1 MNPNYTSELSRERAP
16 RRYSRV
22 YVQTSRRICRNSNC
36 DGGGGLSFSSI
47 EEQLGLTG
55 WSSDGDGIGGLLKIR
70 VEDFR
75 VDEIACIPALD
86 PKGRF
91 TVARVSLNNWET
103 NRFLGRLAKACG
115 ISRRR
120 VFSSGMKDK
129 RAVTSQILVIDA
141 PRAKVESAKITD
153 ATIEVIGRTHHKIGM
168 SDHDGN
174 RFTITV
180 RGCCDSEGNPID
192 SKEAMARVR
201 QIISDM
207 SERMG
212 ADSFPNWIGPQ
223 RFGSTRPVTPEVG
236 RSVIE
241 GDFEKACDLYLGM
254 KGQSDTE
261 DVWKFRKLWRED
273 RNPDAC
279 LEIIPEHLG
288 YEKSILESLSEKP
301 EDWLAAFKRLP
312 NSLQLLCVHSLQS
325 LAFNHALAARMDS
338 GHSLIEPIL
347 GDLVAPLHANGRI
360 DVSKLAEVT
369 ESNLDRCRRNCKLGR
384 LTVTGPLPGLDSQLA
399 LGEQGEIEITG
410 LERSGLT
417 DVNWRVSSIPRL
429 TSSGTRRPLSVPFDS
444 FSVEEAQE
452 MPEDQLS
459 QRWRDGPSSSDRWH
473 PEGTSLRMRFSLPPG
488 TYATVLMRELMKSP
502 LNHY

>member
-1 MNPNYTSELSRERAP
+1 M
-16 RRYSRV
+16 
-22 YVQTSRRICRNSNC
+22 
-36 DGGGGLSFSSI
+36 SFSSV

-55 WSSDGDGIGGLLKIR
+55 WSAEGDGIGGLLKTR

-75 VDEIACIPALD
+75 VDEIARIPALD

-91 TVARVSLNNWET
+91 TVAKVSLNNWET

-120 VFSSGMKDK
+120 IFSSGMKDK
-129 RAVTSQILVIDA
+129 RAITSQILVIDA
-141 PRAKVESAKITD
+141 TRSKVESVEITD
-153 ATIEVIGRTHHKIGM
+153 STIEVIGRTHHKIGM

-174 RFTITV
+174 RFAITV

-192 SKEAMARVR
+192 SKKSMSSVR
-201 QIISDM
+201 EIIAGM

-236 RSVIE
+236 RAVVE
-241 GDFEKACDLYLGM
+241 DDFERACDLYLGM
-254 KGQSDTE
+254 EGQSDAE
-261 DVWKFRKLWRED
+261 DVWQFRKMWRD
-273 RNPDAC
+273 SRDAESC

-288 YEKSILESLSEKP
+288 YEKSILESLIEKP
-301 EDWLAAFKRLP
+301 EDWLRAFKRLP
-312 NSLQLLCVHSLQS
+312 HSLQLLSVHSLQS
-325 LAFNHALAARMDS
+325 LAFNHAIAIRMES
-338 GHSLIEPIL
+338 GHSLIKPIL

-369 ESNLDRCRRNCKLGR
+369 ESNLERCSRNCKLGR
-384 LTVTGPLPGLDSQLA
+384 LSVTGPLPGLDSHLA
-399 LGEQGEIEITG
+399 SGEQGEIERAG
-410 LERSGLT
+410 LEKSGLSNV
-417 DVNWRVSSIPRL
+417 DWRVRSIPRL

-452 MPEDQLS
+452 MPEEQLS
-459 QRWRDGPSSSDRWH
+459 QRWRNGPSTSDRWH
-473 PEGTSLRMRFSLPPG
+473 PEGASLRLRFSLPPG
-488 TYATVLMRELMKSP
+488 TYATVLMRELMKAP
-502 LNHY
+502 LDHY

>member
-1 MNPNYTSELSRERAP
+1 M
-16 RRYSRV
+16 
-22 YVQTSRRICRNSNC
+22 
-36 DGGGGLSFSSI
+36 GLSTWMVPA
-47 EEQLGLTG
+47 E
-55 WSSDGDGIGGLLKIR
+55 GIGGLLKTR

-75 VDEIACIPALD
+75 VDEIARIPALD

-120 VFSSGMKDK
+120 IFSSGMKDK

-141 PRAKVESAKITD
+141 HRSKVEAAEITD

-180 RGCCDSEGNPID
+180 RGCSDSDGNPID
-192 SKEAMARVR
+192 SKETMSRVR
-201 QIISDM
+201 QIISGM

-223 RFGSTRPVTPEVG
+223 RFGSPRPVTPEVG
-236 RSVIE
+236 RAVVE

-254 KGQSDTE
+254 EGQSDNE
-261 DVWKFRKLWRED
+261 DVWQFRKLWRDD
-273 RNPDAC
+273 RDANAC

-288 YEKSILESLSEKP
+288 YERSILESLVGDP
-301 EDWLAAFKRLP
+301 GNWLRAFKRLP
-312 NSLQLLCVHSLQS
+312 HSLQLLSVHSLQS
-325 LAFNHALAARMDS
+325 LAFNHTLAARMDS
-338 GHSLIEPIL
+338 GLSLIEPIL

-369 ESNLDRCRRNCKLGR
+369 ESNLKRCRRNCNLVR
-384 LTVTGPLPGLDSQLA
+384 LTVTGPLPGLESQLA
-399 LGEQGEIEITG
+399 SGEQGGFELTG
-410 LERSGLT
+410 LEKSGLSEV
-417 DVNWRVSSIPRL
+417 DWRVASIPRL

-459 QRWRDGPSSSDRWH
+459 QRWRDGPSSTDRWH
-473 PEGTSLRMRFSLPPG
+473 PEGACLRLSFS
-488 TYATVLMRELMKSP
+488 
-502 LNHY
+502 

>member
-1 MNPNYTSELSRERAP
+1 M
-16 RRYSRV
+16 
-22 YVQTSRRICRNSNC
+22 
-36 DGGGGLSFSSI
+36 SFSSV

-55 WSSDGDGIGGLLKIR
+55 WSADGDGIGGLLKTR

-75 VDEIACIPALD
+75 VEEIARIPALD

-120 VFSSGMKDK
+120 IFSSGMKDK

-141 PRAKVESAKITD
+141 PRAKVEAAEITD
-153 ATIEVIGRTHHKIGM
+153 SIIEVIGRTHHKIGM

-180 RGCCDSEGNPID
+180 RGCCASDGNPVD
-192 SKEAMARVR
+192 SKEAMSRVR
-201 QIISDM
+201 QIISGM

-236 RSVIE
+236 RSVVE
-241 GDFEKACDLYLGM
+241 GNFEKACDLYLGM
-254 KGQSDTE
+254 EGQSDTE
-261 DVWKFRKLWRED
+261 DVWQFRKLWRDD
-273 RNPDAC
+273 RDANAC
-279 LEIIPEHLG
+279 LKIIPEHLG
-288 YEKSILESLSEKP
+288 YEKSILESLVENP
-301 EDWLAAFKRLP
+301 EDWLRAFKRLP
-312 NSLQLLCVHSLQS
+312 HSLQLLSVHSLQS

-369 ESNLDRCRRNCKLGR
+369 ESNLERCRRNCNLGR
-384 LTVTGPLPGLDSQLA
+384 LSVTGPLPGLNSQLA
-399 LGEQGEIEITG
+399 SGEQGKIELTG
-410 LERSGLT
+410 LKRSGLT
-417 DVNWRVSSIPRL
+417 DVDWRVSSCLLYTSPSPR
-429 TSSGTRRPLSVPFDS
+429 D
-444 FSVEEAQE
+444 
-452 MPEDQLS
+452 
-459 QRWRDGPSSSDRWH
+459 
-473 PEGTSLRMRFSLPPG
+473 
-488 TYATVLMRELMKSP
+488 
-502 LNHY
+502 

>member
-1 MNPNYTSELSRERAP
+1 LP
-16 RRYSRV
+16 
-22 YVQTSRRICRNSNC
+22 
-36 DGGGGLSFSSI
+36 FSSI
-47 EEQLGLTG
+47 EGQLGLTG
-55 WSSDGDGIGGLLKIR
+55 WSAEGDGIGGLLKTR

-75 VDEIACIPALD
+75 VDEIARIPALD

-120 VFSSGMKDK
+120 IFSSGMKDK

-141 PRAKVESAKITD
+141 HRSKVEAAEITD

-180 RGCCDSEGNPID
+180 RGCSDSDGNPID
-192 SKEAMARVR
+192 SKETMSRVR
-201 QIISDM
+201 QIISGM

-236 RSVIE
+236 RAVVE

-254 KGQSDTE
+254 EGQSDNE
-261 DVWKFRKLWRED
+261 DVWQFRKLWRDD
-273 RNPDAC
+273 RDANAC

-288 YEKSILESLSEKP
+288 YERSILESLVDDP
-301 EDWLAAFKRLP
+301 GNWLRAFKRLP
-312 NSLQLLCVHSLQS
+312 HSLQLLSVHSLQS
-325 LAFNHALAARMDS
+325 LAFNHTLAARMDS
-338 GHSLIEPIL
+338 GLSLIEPIL

-369 ESNLDRCRRNCKLGR
+369 ESNLKRCRRNCNLGR
-384 LTVTGPLPGLDSQLA
+384 LTVTGPLPGLESQLA
-399 LGEQGEIEITG
+399 SGAQGRFELIG
-410 LERSGLT
+410 LEKSGLSEV
-417 DVNWRVSSIPRL
+417 DWRVTSIPRL

-459 QRWRDGPSSSDRWH
+459 QRWRDGPSSTDRWH
-473 PEGTSLRMRFSLPPG
+473 PEGACLRLSFSLPPG